1 MHICIGIYVSLQSI
15 IVIEIWLLYIGL
27 FIFEYFC
34 GFTRKDQNVWSV
46 TSIPLIE
53 NKRLYKKSNCS
64 KVVYGCQIFISA
76 TTMHRWALQGVY
88 HVFTVVM
95 VIYHY
100 FERIWIII
108 VTPIFNITYMII
120 NIYYPYEPVNI
131 HIQSFINII
140 QEKIG

>member
-1 MHICIGIYVSLQSI
+1 MVKSTK
-15 IVIEIWLLYIGL
+15 
-27 FIFEYFC
+27 FA
-34 GFTRKDQNVWSV
+34 
-46 TSIPLIE
+46 
-53 NKRLYKKSNCS
+53 RLT
-64 KVVYGCQIFISA
+64 GR
-76 TTMHRWALQGVY
+76 HRWELPGNSP
-88 HVFTVVM
+88 VFTVVM